1 MLDADAVLG
10 LDLHRVWEASAAPDT
25 AAVPA
30 DVIALVER
38 RAAARAARDF
48 AAADAL
54 RDELAALG
62 WEVVDTAAGST
73 VNRVG

>member
-1 MLDADAVLG
+1 
-10 LDLHRVWEASAAPDT
+10 
-25 AAVPA
+25 VPA
-30 DVIALVER
+30 DVAALVER

-54 RDELAALG
+54 RAELAALG